1 MYKFVHL
8 KNRVI
13 AISTYAGKTV
23 KGEAACHPDD
33 EFDTEFGEKL
43 AEARCRVKVAK
54 KRAARAKKKRIEAER
69 MVEDAMRHLTK
80 MNNYSS
86 DAEMELHKAKAEV
99 VKLTEQAK

>member
-8 KNRVI
+8 KNCVI

-33 EFDTEFGEKL
+33 EFGEKL

-54 KRAARAKKKRIEAER
+54 KRAARAKKKYIEAEK
-69 MVEDAMRHLTK
+69 MMKDAVRYLTK
-80 MNNYSS
+80 MSNYSS
-86 DAEMELHKAKAEV
+86 DAEMELHEAKAEV

>member
-23 KGEAACHPDD
+23 KGEADCHPDD
-33 EFDTEFGEKL
+33 EFDIEFGEKL

-54 KRAARAKKKRIEAER
+54 KRAARAKKKYIEAEK
-69 MVEDAMRHLTK
+69 MMKDAVRYLTK
-80 MNNYSS
+80 MSNYSS
-86 DAEMELHKAKAEV
+86 DAEMELHEAKAEV

>member
-33 EFDTEFGEKL
+33 EFDAEFGEKL
-43 AEARCRVKVAK
+43 AKARCRVKVAK
-54 KRAARAKKKRIEAER
+54 KRAARAKKKYIEAER
-69 MVEDAMRHLTK
+69 MMKDAIRYLTK

-86 DAEMELHKAKAEV
+86 DAEMELHEAKAEV